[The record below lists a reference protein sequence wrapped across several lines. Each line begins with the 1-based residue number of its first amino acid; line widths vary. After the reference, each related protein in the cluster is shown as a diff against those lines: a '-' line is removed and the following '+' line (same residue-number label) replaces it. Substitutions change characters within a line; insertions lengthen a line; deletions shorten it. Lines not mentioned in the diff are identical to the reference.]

1 MVLVIASVVKIISY
15 KSTIIFVVLIMENIN
30 VQKLY

>member
-15 KSTIIFVVLIMENIN
+15 KSTIILVVLIMENIN

>member
-1 MVLVIASVVKIISY
+1 MVLVITSVVKIISY
-15 KSTIIFVVLIMENIN
+15 KSTIILVVLIMENIN